1 MNADFTF
8 RGKDYTETKK
18 QTAVPY
24 SAYEGEII
32 YLGTPETDD
41 KIKEPV
47 RTYNYMA
54 LNTYAQYDE
63 TFAQKHNVK
72 VLAGYNYEQQTYK
85 SVYVERDGLITP
97 DAYLPRYAGYNDVVR
112 SGTNSRYLQDVSYI
126 RLKNLQL
133 GYSLPKNV
141 IQKAHRD
148 PCVLYNGM
156 LRSVF
161 GYTAKGF
168 VWYQGCANVGNPE
181 QYRRL

>member
-1 MNADFTF
+1 LNADFTF

-133 GYSLPKNV
+133 GYSLRQDDTRGLEVRYN
-141 IQKAHRD
+141 AFL
-148 PCVLYNGM
+148 LY
-156 LRSVF
+156 SD
-161 GYTAKGF
+161 
-168 VWYQGCANVGNPE
+168 CSS
-181 QYRRL
+181 